1 MCSIIGSDG
10 YYSNFIHM
18 GGEIP
23 LCKRWRYVLMLICK
37 DLTKSFDK
45 ELFSNFNL
53 ELKPGEIVAITGPSG
68 CGKTTLLRCI
78 CGLEDLDSGD
88 LLLEG
93 RDISTLNAEERGIG
107 LIFQKAV
114 LYPHLNVEGN
124 LRLGNKKGDITN
136 ALVEVGMEGFEER
149 RVESLSGG
157 EGQRVSLARALLA
170 KPKVLL
176 LDEPFSSLDEELSR
190 RLVSDVRSILKER
203 KCPAILVT
211 HNKNIAEN
219 FADYVISL

>member
-1 MCSIIGSDG
+1 
-10 YYSNFIHM
+10 
-18 GGEIP
+18 
-23 LCKRWRYVLMLICK
+23 MLICK

-124 LRLGNKKGDITN
+124 LRLGNKKGNITN